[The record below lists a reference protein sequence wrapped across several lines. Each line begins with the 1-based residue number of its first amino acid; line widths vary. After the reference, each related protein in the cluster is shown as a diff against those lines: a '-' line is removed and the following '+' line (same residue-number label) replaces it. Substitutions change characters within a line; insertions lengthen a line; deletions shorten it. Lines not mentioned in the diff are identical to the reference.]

1 MELSDEFGRVPDPLD
16 GGSIGQ
22 HGTRQPGARTAKAAW
37 STPGLAGDLESLF
50 AENLEQLSKGG
61 GWESGGTEFAAG
73 EDVGLDPLE
82 TEAAPVQFPGGFPL
96 PKLVGRVGYG
106 S

>member
-61 GWESGGTEFAAG
+61 MG
-73 EDVGLDPLE
+73 
-82 TEAAPVQFPGGFPL
+82 
-96 PKLVGRVGYG
+96 VGRYRVCGGRGCWFG
-106 S
+106 SPRDRGRASAVPGRFPPF